1 MPDYYEN
8 TCIGVSV
15 MALISG
21 FGAVNYPYTSM
32 AMFMRKYHG
41 YYIAFGVTSDW
52 YYHPL
57 ESSPGHLS
65 GIDNDLMILW

>member
-1 MPDYYEN
+1 
-8 TCIGVSV
+8 
-15 MALISG
+15 
-21 FGAVNYPYTSM
+21 
-32 AMFMRKYHG
+32 MFMRKYHG

-65 GIDNDLMILW
+65 GIANDLMILW